1 MGGTTVMTKMLSDTQ
16 DLIDRAGRG
25 EEAARHRLLEQYR
38 DYLRRMVAVRLDRRL
53 APRIDPSD
61 VVQEALVEADRR
73 LDGYLRERPIPFYA
87 WLRQIAGDRIVDAH
101 RLHVASQKRSVTR
114 EDAECDPPDESSF
127 ALARCLLAD
136 DTSPSNR
143 LIRQEDQE
151 AIRRAIDALSPKDRE
166 VLVMRHLEQLGT
178 AEIAATLGVAEG
190 TVKVRLLRA
199 LVRLRGLLVME
210 P

>member
-1 MGGTTVMTKMLSDTQ
+1 MANLLSDTQ
-16 DLIDRAGRG
+16 DLIDRAGQG
-25 EEAARHRLLEQYR
+25 EDAARHVLLEQYR

-53 APRIDPSD
+53 APRMDASD

-73 LDGYLRERPIPFYA
+73 LDEYLRERPIPFYA

-101 RLHVASQKRSVTR
+101 RQHVASQKRSVTR
-114 EDAECDPPDESSF
+114 EDASCELPDESSF
-127 ALARCLLAD
+127 ALARCLFAD

-143 LIRQEDQE
+143 LIRQENQE
-151 AIRRAIDALSPKDRE
+151 EIRRAIDALSPKDRD

-199 LVRLRGLLVME
+199 LVRLRELLGAE

>member
-1 MGGTTVMTKMLSDTQ
+1 MADMLLDTT
-16 DLIDRAGRG
+16 DLIDRAARG
-25 EEAARHRLLEQYR
+25 DVAARHRLLEQYR

-53 APRIDPSD
+53 APRIDASD
-61 VVQEALVEADRR
+61 VVQEGLVEADRR
-73 LDGYLRERPIPFYA
+73 LGGYLSERPIPFYA

-101 RLHVASQKRSVTR
+101 RLHLDAKKRSVTR
-114 EDAECDPPDESSF
+114 EDAGLQLPDESSF
-127 ALARCLLAD
+127 ALARCLFAD

-143 LIRQEDQE
+143 LIRQENQE
-151 AIRRAIDALSPKDRE
+151 EIRRAIDALPPKDRE
-166 VLVMRHLEQLGT
+166 LLVMRHLEQLGT

-199 LVRLRGLLVME
+199 LVRLRGLLGAE

>member
-1 MGGTTVMTKMLSDTQ
+1 MVDMLSDTQ
-16 DLIDRAGRG
+16 DLIDRAARG
-25 EEAARHRLLEQYR
+25 DEAARHRLLERYR

-53 APRIDPSD
+53 APRIDASD
-61 VVQEALVEADRR
+61 IVQEALVEADRR

-114 EDAECDPPDESSF
+114 EDAGCDPPDESSF
-127 ALARCLLAD
+127 ALARFLLAD

-151 AIRRAIDALSPKDRE
+151 EIRRAIDALPPKDRE

-190 TVKVRLLRA
+190 AVKVRLLRA
-199 LVRLRGLLVME
+199 LVRLRERLGAE

>member
-1 MGGTTVMTKMLSDTQ
+1 MADVLLDTQ

-25 EEAARHRLLEQYR
+25 DEDARHRLLEQYR
-38 DYLRRMVAVRLDRRL
+38 DYLRRMVTVRLDRRL
-53 APRIDPSD
+53 APRIDASD

-73 LDGYLRERPIPFYA
+73 LDGYLREQPVPFYA
-87 WLRQIAGDRIVDAH
+87 WLRQIAGDRIIDAH

-114 EDAECDPPDESSF
+114 EDAGYELPDESSF
-127 ALARCLLAD
+127 ALARCLFAD

-151 AIRRAIDALSPKDRE
+151 EIRRAIDALPPKDRE
-166 VLVMRHLEQLGT
+166 VLVMRHLEQLST

-199 LVRLRGLLVME
+199 LVRLRGQLGAE

>member
-1 MGGTTVMTKMLSDTQ
+1 MASMLSNTQ

-25 EEAARHRLLEQYR
+25 DEDARHRLLEQYR

-73 LDGYLRERPIPFYA
+73 LDGYLSERPIPFYA
-87 WLRQIAGDRIVDAH
+87 WLRQIAGDRISDAH
-101 RLHVASQKRSVTR
+101 RLHVSAQKRSVTR
-114 EDAECDPPDESSF
+114 EDELPDESSF
-127 ALARCLLAD
+127 ALARCLFAD
-136 DTSPSNR
+136 DTSPSNL

-151 AIRRAIDALSPKDRE
+151 EIRRAIDALPLKDRE
-166 VLVMRHLEQLGT
+166 VLVMRHLEQLST
-178 AEIAATLGVAEG
+178 AEIAATLEVTEG
-190 TVKVRLLRA
+190 AVKVRLLRA
-199 LVRLRGLLVME
+199 LVRLREQLGAE

>member
-1 MGGTTVMTKMLSDTQ
+1 MANRLLDTE
-16 DLIDRAGRG
+16 DLINRAGRG
-25 EEAARHRLLEQYR
+25 DEAARHQLLEQYR

-53 APRIDPSD
+53 APRIDASD
-61 VVQEALVEADRR
+61 VVQEALLEADRR

-114 EDAECDPPDESSF
+114 EDAGCELPDESRI
-127 ALARCLLAD
+127 ALARCLFAD

-143 LIRQEDQE
+143 LIRQENQAE
-151 AIRRAIDALSPKDRE
+151 IRKAIDALPPKDRE
-166 VLVMRHLEQLGT
+166 VLVMRHLEQLAT
-178 AEIAATLGVAEG
+178 AEIAATLGVTEG
-190 TVKVRLLRA
+190 AVKVRLLRA
-199 LVRLRGLLVME
+199 LVRLRGQLGAG

>member
-1 MGGTTVMTKMLSDTQ
+1 MLADTQ

-25 EEAARHRLLEQYR
+25 DEAARHRLLEHYR

-53 APRIDPSD
+53 APRIDASD
-61 VVQEALVEADRR
+61 IVQEALVEADRR
-73 LDGYLRERPIPFYA
+73 LDGYLRQRPIPFYA

-114 EDAECDPPDESSF
+114 EDFAGELPDESSF

-136 DTSPSNR
+136 DTSPSDR
-143 LIRQEDQE
+143 LIRQEE
-151 AIRRAIDALSPKDRE
+151 HEEIPGAIDALPPKDRE

-178 AEIAATLGVAEG
+178 AEIAATLGVTEG
-190 TVKVRLLRA
+190 AVKVRLLRA
-199 LVRLRGLLVME
+199 LVRLRVQLGAE
-210 P
+210 E